1 MRYRA
6 GFLCGIFF
14 IATGKEQEMKKIT
27 RRLGFALVVVGL
39 VFGLSMGVWAEEGG
53 TININT
59 ASLDELTQ
67 LKGVGEAIA
76 QKIIDYRTENG
87 AFESVNDL
95 LNVKGIGPKILSD
108 NIDQITVG
116 DLKGLVPSV
125 APSVSEE

>member
-1 MRYRA
+1 
-6 GFLCGIFF
+6 
-14 IATGKEQEMKKIT
+14 MKKIT